1 MGPACSQQCCCR
13 PRSPSCSTMR
23 THLLPAALPSPGR
36 FLPSASRGGLAAASQ
51 HSLTTSLHPHGP
63 SAPGSDKVIASL
75 PPSSALHSLHPTR
88 LTSHL
93 VTNARYQLLIL
104 SLRKF
109 GISAKNSP
117 HINSLLQ
124 EPGSTVCSA
133 PCTCNKYLFHWEQSP
148 RSPGS

>member
-1 MGPACSQQCCCR
+1 MQPAVLLQTTQPILQHYADPPAPSSTPFSGPC
-13 PRSPSCSTMR
+13 
-23 THLLPAALPSPGR
+23 